1 MNPWRNGKLDEYRM
15 PPRRMLRENIRAV
28 RSFIPPGVV
37 LLAVT
42 KGQPHERIR
51 EAASLGL
58 RDFGE
63 NRVQEAERKI
73 PLLDIPGLRW
83 HMLGPVQR
91 NKARNIA
98 ELFDMVQSIDSARA
112 AEVLGRR
119 CAALGKRMDILL
131 EVNITREVQ
140 RQGVAP
146 EEVLALAKELSG
158 IPHLRLRG
166 LMAIAPN
173 TPAEETRPYFRRMR
187 MLFEECHK
195 AIPSMDVLS
204 MGISNDY
211 RIAIEEGSTMVRLG
225 RALFSG

>member
-1 MNPWRNGKLDEYRM
+1 
-15 PPRRMLRENIRAV
+15 MLRENIRAV

-204 MGISNDY
+204 MGMSNDY

>member
-1 MNPWRNGKLDEYRM
+1 
-15 PPRRMLRENIRAV
+15 MLRENIRAV

-112 AEVLGRR
+112 AEALGRR

-140 RQGVAP
+140 RLGVAP

-204 MGISNDY
+204 MGMSNDY